1 MKMRFLGG
9 LIWLCLLVSVGVVF
23 LGVANTVPSPSQAN
37 INWRQFAGT
46 TVRALFVAHPWTK
59 GIEPQIKAFE
69 KLTGIKMEVTV
80 VSEDL
85 FWDKVTTGLSVAKPP
100 FDVLFVP
107 SGFNIYTYFKN
118 GWLQP
123 LDSYLN
129 NPALTDKSWYDAS
142 DFAPVFFSE
151 FRMPDGKLYGMPI
164 SSEVYIIFYR
174 KDVFKQLG
182 IDVNSLKTMNDW
194 LAVVKKISKETKLY
208 GAVVRGGA
216 IGISDELTGM
226 VYDFWGNLPFEVGK
240 TPLFSKNWCPRFTN
254 PRIEDAIATWAELMK
269 YSPPGVTAYT
279 WYDATT
285 AFAQGLAATYWFD
298 ASLFAPIFEDPTQ
311 SKIVGKVGYA
321 VVPPTKYGHG
331 TGLWPWGIG
340 ISSKSSPEVK
350 KAAWLFIEWATSK
363 YGEQFTAPKTWGP
376 VRMSTLASPQYKQ
389 LLPLGYADTVANSLK
404 IAKPTSLYFT
414 EGDAMWRDVINAL
427 AALYAGKSQDAV
439 MTTLQ
444 KQAIKLVESA
454 GLVKPGQC
462 PVEVTTP
469 Q

>member
-1 MKMRFLGG
+1 MQLRVLKIG
-9 LIWLCLLVSVGVVF
+9 LLYLFMGVV
-23 LGVANTVPSPSQAN
+23 LSVIASAAPGPEQAN
-37 INWRQFAGT
+37 INWQQFAGT
-46 TVRALFVAHPWTK
+46 TVRALFVAHPWQK

-69 KLTGIKMEVTV
+69 KLTGIKMDVTT

-85 FWDKVTTGLSVAKPP
+85 FWDKVTPGLSAAKPP

-107 SGFNIYTYFKN
+107 SGYDVYTYFKN
-118 GWLQP
+118 GWIEP
-123 LDSYLN
+123 LDSYLGD
-129 NPALTDKSWYDAS
+129 PKLTDKSWYEAS

-151 FRMPDGKLYGMPI
+151 FRMPDGKLYGIPI
-164 SSEVYIIFYR
+164 SSEVYILFYR
-174 KDVFKQLG
+174 KDVLKQLG
-182 IDVNSLKTMNDW
+182 INVQDLKTMDDW
-194 LAVVKKISKETKLY
+194 LAAVEKISKETKLY

-216 IGISDELTGM
+216 LGIRDELMGM
-226 VYDFWGNLPFEVGK
+226 VYDFWGDLPFEAGK
-240 TPLFSKNWCPRFTN
+240 TPLYSKNWCPRFTH
-254 PRIEDAIATWAELMK
+254 PRIEEAFATWARLMK

-298 ASLFAPIFEDPTQ
+298 ASLFAPMFEDPAQ
-311 SKIVGKVGYA
+311 SRVVGKVGFA

-363 YGEQFTAPKTWGP
+363 YGEQFTAPKTWGA
-376 VRMSTLASPQYKQ
+376 VRMSTWASPQYKQ
-389 LLPLGYADTVANSLK
+389 MLPAGYADTVASSLK

-414 EGDAMWRDVINAL
+414 GAEDTTRRMLDAL
-427 AALYAGKSQDAV
+427 HALYAGKDTDAV

-444 KQAIKLVESA
+444 KQAIAIVENA
-454 GLVKPGQC
+454 GLVASGQC
-462 PVEVTTP
+462 PVKVTSP
-469 Q
+469 